1 MVLGKLG
8 IPMSFQKNETRPLYL
23 SSVTKIN
30 SKYIKD
36 LHVNHKTM
44 KLWEENTG
52 KTLQDNAI
60 IEDFFEQD
68 TASTGK

>member
-1 MVLGKLG
+1 
-8 IPMSFQKNETRPLYL
+8 
-23 SSVTKIN
+23 
-30 SKYIKD
+30 
-36 LHVNHKTM
+36 M